1 MGLLLI
7 EDNRR
12 LILGNDSEIL
22 KISLQQ
28 ILCFNPL
35 KGNLETI
42 AGKQMLKMFLPMT
55 NHVSL
60 HQKKSK
66 NCAFAFIKKLFLAD
80 FETNR
85 GSR

>member
-12 LILGNDSEIL
+12 LILGNDSDIL

-28 ILCFNPL
+28 ILGLNPL

-42 AGKQMLKMFLPMT
+42 AGKQKLKMFLPMT

-66 NCAFAFIKKLFLAD
+66 KLCFC
-80 FETNR
+80 FY
-85 GSR
+85 